1 MQEAPSPP
9 RAIVYGRVSTADQ
22 QNSEAAQEAM
32 LAKYCEMF
40 GFAIAHAL
48 ADPDTSGSVPML
60 QRKAGRELFNL
71 IEAAEKAGQPIKH
84 IVVAKQDRMGRDS
97 LDQITTIRR
106 IWALGVTPH
115 FVAEGGAL
123 PKTKD
128 NEMLFGIKASVAQY
142 DLETI
147 RERIS
152 IVMTHKFEA
161 GEQIGYTSF
170 GWRPVPTGRTNKA
183 GKPVCRLEEHP
194 EEMPWL
200 LKILAWKAQGM
211 KLDDIA
217 AELNRACV
225 KTKRHGTLAR
235 VPGRPDKKVVQSQ
248 WARPRLCRLLQNRQ
262 VKRLIGQLNQQKEKV
277 A

>member
-1 MQEAPSPP
+1 MNEPTTA

-22 QNSEAAQEAM
+22 KNSEAAQESM
-32 LAKYCEMF
+32 LAQYCEMF
-40 GFAIAHAL
+40 RYEIAHRL

-60 QRKAGRELFNL
+60 QRKEGRELFNL
-71 IEAAEKAGQPIKH
+71 IEAAEKSGSPIRH

-106 IWALGVTPH
+106 IWSLGVTPH

-147 RERIS
+147 RERIN
-152 IVMTHKFEA
+152 IVMTHKFSQ
-161 GEQIGYTSF
+161 GEQVGNTPF

-200 LKILAWKAQGM
+200 LKIIQWKAEGRRLQ
-211 KLDDIA
+211 DIA
-217 AELNRACV
+217 ADLNRATV
-225 KTKRHGTLAR
+225 RTKRHGIVMR
-235 VPGRPDKKVVQSQ
+235 VDGKQKVTIGR
-248 WARPRLCRLLQNRQ
+248 WTAPRLCRLLQSKQ
-262 VKRLIGQLNQQKEKV
+262 VMRLKEQLNKNNE
-277 A
+277 AAEMP